1 MKHPVPNYSQF
12 NLGAFAYAEQE
23 IVADVRATAALRYDT
38 RAMDIAERRRSDSA
52 RSIINEAVSRS
63 FTVTQAAVGF
73 VWKPTSDFSTSLN
86 ISSGWRAPVAAE
98 LFSVGRDE
106 GEIQYRVGNSN
117 LRPERARNIEFAAR
131 YHSAHLVGDLTFFR
145 QEIADYIYAVPTG
158 ATKENVPE
166 YVYTQNNALLS
177 GVELSAQAEIVS
189 RFVVGLGADVVRG
202 SIESSGSPLQR
213 TPAARILGSFEYTP
227 PSMGSISDINLWI
240 HPRYVFAQS
249 RVGEL
254 ESASSAYFTLTIGAG
269 GSIAVMN
276 TLTRVSLTIDNGTN
290 TAYVDHLS
298 RYRQLALN
306 PGRSLS
312 VRISLPFEVSSIG
325 ESSR

>member
-1 MKHPVPNYSQF
+1 MLFRSQLDLYSLNLDARVHIGSIGTIGGTALHQRNQSLGMKHPVPNYSQF

-177 GVELSAQAEIVS
+177 GEI
-189 RFVVGLGADVVRG
+189 
-202 SIESSGSPLQR
+202 
-213 TPAARILGSFEYTP
+213 
-227 PSMGSISDINLWI
+227 
-240 HPRYVFAQS
+240 
-249 RVGEL
+249 
-254 ESASSAYFTLTIGAG
+254 
-269 GSIAVMN
+269 
-276 TLTRVSLTIDNGTN
+276 
-290 TAYVDHLS
+290 
-298 RYRQLALN
+298 
-306 PGRSLS
+306 GRAH
-312 VRISLPFEVSSIG
+312 V
-325 ESSR
+325 